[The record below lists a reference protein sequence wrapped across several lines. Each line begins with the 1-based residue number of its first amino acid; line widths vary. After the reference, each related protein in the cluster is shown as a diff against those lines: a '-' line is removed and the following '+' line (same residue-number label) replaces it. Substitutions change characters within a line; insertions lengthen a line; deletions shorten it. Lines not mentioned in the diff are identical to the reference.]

1 MFSVLTMKILSRKLT
16 IVDFAILTGGFIVV
30 AFIFFLLFRRSTYI
44 SVTLK
49 VGSDSINWTGG
60 ATKAWFSQFFYVG
73 MKQLDGFG
81 RPLVEVTDIYSYDTS
96 PDSKAV
102 YVTVRIKTVYNRAS
116 NQYTFN
122 GKPVLIGSFHR
133 LYLDKVLVEGL
144 VTRIEGMQD
153 GRERKKIIV
162 EAKIREENPVFA
174 ETSGVRPYIAD
185 QLQDGEEIK
194 NDQGNVVVKIIKKN
208 VSPAKRNLLT
218 SDGRIISGFDVDRKD
233 DSYVLEL
240 NAIKILHR
248 YYVFDDVPVLVG
260 WNIPLN
266 TREVSLFPEV
276 TKVVE
281 IK

>member
-1 MFSVLTMKILSRKLT
+1 MKILNRKLT
-16 IVDFAILTGGFIVV
+16 IVDFAILIGGLIAI
-30 AFIFFLLFRRSTYI
+30 AFVFFLLFRRSTYI

-49 VGSDSINWTGG
+49 VGSDNINWKGG

-144 VTRIEGMQD
+144 VTRFEGMQD
-153 GRERKKIIV
+153 VRERKKMVV
-162 EAKIREENPVFA
+162 EAEIREENPVFA

-185 QLQDGEEIK
+185 QLHEGEEIK
-194 NDQGNVVVKIIKKN
+194 DDQGNVVVKILKKN

-218 SDGRIISGFDVDRKD
+218 SDGRIINGIDVNRQDV
-233 DSYVLEL
+233 SYTLEL
-240 NAIKILHR
+240 NAIKILNR

-260 WNIPLN
+260 WNVPLN
-266 TREVSLFPEV
+266 TSEVSLFPEV
-276 TKVVE
+276 TKIVQ

>member
-1 MFSVLTMKILSRKLT
+1 MCQQ
-16 IVDFAILTGGFIVV
+16 
-30 AFIFFLLFRRSTYI
+30 
-44 SVTLK
+44 TLHEQTHELCLQQNH
-49 VGSDSINWTGG
+49 D
-60 ATKAWFSQFFYVG
+60 
-73 MKQLDGFG
+73 
-81 RPLVEVTDIYSYDTS
+81 
-96 PDSKAV
+96 
-102 YVTVRIKTVYNRAS
+102 
-116 NQYTFN
+116 
-122 GKPVLIGSFHR
+122 
-133 LYLDKVLVEGL
+133 
-144 VTRIEGMQD
+144 
-153 GRERKKIIV
+153 
-162 EAKIREENPVFA
+162 
-174 ETSGVRPYIAD
+174 AD

-233 DSYVLEL
+233 VSYVLEL